1 MDVVSARI
9 TSKELAF
16 EPPRRFSANSRKTV
30 ESTPDI
36 VLTRTGVPNLRLK
49 TPNHGAHAP
58 SYDATASTR
67 SEPIIQTAP
76 EVISETMNAPTM
88 NFTSMCAAPP

>member
-1 MDVVSARI
+1 MTYESRVVDVVSARI
-9 TSKELAF
+9 TSNELAF
-16 EPPRRFSANSRKTV
+16 EPLRRFSANSRKTV

-58 SYDATASTR
+58 S
-67 SEPIIQTAP
+67 
-76 EVISETMNAPTM
+76 
-88 NFTSMCAAPP
+88 